1 MHISVSEIALI
12 SPGPETERL
21 CFVVPTPA
29 EVRRGI
35 SIKKMQLE
43 KNRTEYFNSP
53 FLFIA
58 FLPILNRCILV

>member
-29 EVRRGI
+29 KVRRGI
-35 SIKKMQLE
+35 SIKKIQPA
-43 KNRTEYFNSP
+43 KNRTEYLNVP
-53 FLFIA
+53 FLFI
-58 FLPILNRCILV
+58 ILILV